1 MTGKRH
7 FIQDRTA
14 LLLVSANAF
23 LALAAVVLI
32 SLKLNASK
40 GTVNYIVSYRSSL
53 GIDSYTQGT
62 FWDIVSFMVAAVLIL
77 TLSVVLAYRSYRI
90 KRELSIA
97 VLALTVP
104 LLVLLIIVSN
114 ALLILR

>member
-1 MTGKRH
+1 MTTKRH
-7 FIQDRTA
+7 FIHDRTA
-14 LLLVSANAF
+14 LLLVSVNAF

-40 GTVNYIVSYRSSL
+40 GTVNYIISYRASL

-62 FWDIVSFMVAAVLIL
+62 FWDIMSFIVAAVLIL
-77 TLSVVLAYRSYRI
+77 VLGILLAYRTHRI
-90 KRELSIA
+90 KRELSLA
-97 VLALTVP
+97 VLILTLP
-104 LLVLLIIVSN
+104 LLLFLLIVSN